1 MKNKYHIYIPSKGRA
16 SHCITAMVLQ
26 KADLDFTIM
35 VEPQDYKEYA
45 KYYPAVNLHKLKKND
60 QGLPYSRNSILKLSR
75 SKGEFGHWQMDDDIR
90 KFMVRKNA
98 KNVMVEPSTS
108 ICEVERIFDSY
119 DGLGVIAHRY
129 TSFAFAQTTDFTF
142 NNNPCSSI
150 LLRNDLDA
158 KWNKGTVDDADFALQ
173 VLAAGWSTLIANRQ
187 LIDTVPHNQQKGGL
201 TDVSPNHDGRH
212 ARFLR
217 LAEDWPGGFNV
228 KVDDNGR
235 AKLIHRRI
243 WSKFE
248 QRPIPKDQTP
258 KEYENG
264 KMKLADFKRA
274 KYNPRKI
281 SNEAFKA
288 LNKSIE
294 EFGDLSGV
302 VINDRTK
309 TIVAGHQRLATLG
322 NKKTKVVTKPFKDE
336 FGTIAMGH
344 IVVKSDNGKFVVPL
358 RIVKWDLRKEK
369 LANIAAN
376 NHGGE
381 FDNQKLGILLAELD
395 NSKFDVELT
404 GFSEGEFQNIIRR
417 NVEDLPEEKYTRK
430 LTSPI
435 YEVTGKKP
443 TLQSLFDRTKTEEL
457 QESIREA
464 RLPKNVTAYLMAA
477 AERHTKFRFDLAA
490 EYYAHADAKVQ
501 ELMEDC
507 AMVIVDHK
515 KAIEHGYLAMTKEIM
530 DMVENGE

>member
-1 MKNKYHIYIPSKGRA
+1 MSK
-16 SHCITAMVLQ
+16 
-26 KADLDFTIM
+26 
-35 VEPQDYKEYA
+35 
-45 KYYPAVNLHKLKKND
+45 HKL
-60 QGLPYSRNSILKLSR
+60 
-75 SKGEFGHWQMDDDIR
+75 
-90 KFMVRKNA
+90 
-98 KNVMVEPSTS
+98 
-108 ICEVERIFDSY
+108 
-119 DGLGVIAHRY
+119 
-129 TSFAFAQTTDFTF
+129 
-142 NNNPCSSI
+142 SS
-150 LLRNDLDA
+150 
-158 KWNKGTVDDADFALQ
+158 
-173 VLAAGWSTLIANRQ
+173 
-187 LIDTVPHNQQKGGL
+187 
-201 TDVSPNHDGRH
+201 
-212 ARFLR
+212 
-217 LAEDWPGGFNV
+217 
-228 KVDDNGR
+228 
-235 AKLIHRRI
+235 
-243 WSKFE
+243 
-248 QRPIPKDQTP
+248 
-258 KEYENG
+258 
-264 KMKLADFKRA
+264 FKRA

-281 SNEAFKA
+281 SSDQLTA
-288 LNKSIE
+288 LNKSIT

-302 VINDRTK
+302 VINKKTN
-309 TIVAGHQRLATLG
+309 TIVAGHQRITTLG
-322 NKKTKVVTKPFKDE
+322 DKKTRIVTSPAKDQY
-336 FGTIAMGH
+336 GTVEIGYIEAKADKG
-344 IVVKSDNGKFVVPL
+344 ILQIPL
-358 RIVKWDLRKEK
+358 RIVHWDLRREK

-395 NSKFDVELT
+395 DSKFDVELT

-443 TLQSLFDRTKTEEL
+443 TLQSLYDRSKTEEL